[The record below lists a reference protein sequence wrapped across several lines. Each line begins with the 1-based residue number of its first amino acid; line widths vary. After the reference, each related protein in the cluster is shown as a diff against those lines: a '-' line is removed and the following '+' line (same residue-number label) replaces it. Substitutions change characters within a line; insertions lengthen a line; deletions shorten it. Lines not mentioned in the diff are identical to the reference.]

1 MDITKQKRIFDF
13 LEEKENKIP
22 KYKRTLT
29 WKIMLNYPLTE
40 EDLNFKGNL
49 DLYKSKIKSLPKGLK
64 ISGHLTLYKTKITSL
79 PEGLEVGGNLDL
91 KYQTITSLP
100 KGLKVG
106 TSLYLHNARKIN
118 SLPEGLEVG
127 ENLYIRYTE
136 LEQYSD
142 NELIEMIKP
151 GFIKGKIIR

>member
-1 MDITKQKRIFDF
+1 MKKEALKRIFDF
-13 LEEKENKIP
+13 LEAKENKIP
-22 KYKRTLT
+22 KDKRTLT

-49 DLYKSKIKSLPKGLK
+49 DLYNSKIKSLPKGLK

>member
-1 MDITKQKRIFDF
+1 MDITKLKRIFDF
-13 LEEKENKIP
+13 LEAKENKIP

-64 ISGHLTLYKTKITSL
+64 ISGNLTLYKTKITSL

-91 KYQTITSLP
+91 KYQTIT
-100 KGLKVG
+100 
-106 TSLYLHNARKIN
+106 
-118 SLPEGLEVG
+118 
-127 ENLYIRYTE
+127 TE
-136 LEQYSD
+136 IYQII
-142 NELIEMIKP
+142 NELRIRLLCYYL
-151 GFIKGKIIR
+151 IISICVLMNKEKNFVLRDMTNSFY

>member
-1 MDITKQKRIFDF
+1 MDITKLKRIFDF
-13 LEEKENKIP
+13 LEAKENKIP

-64 ISGHLTLYKTKITSL
+64 ISGNLTLYKTKITSL

>member
-1 MDITKQKRIFDF
+1 MDITKLKRIFDF
-13 LEEKENKIP
+13 LEAKENKIP

>member
-1 MDITKQKRIFDF
+1 MDIAKLKRIFDF

>member
-1 MDITKQKRIFDF
+1 MDITKLKRIFDF

>member
-1 MDITKQKRIFDF
+1 MDITKLKRIFDF
-13 LEEKENKIP
+13 LEAKENKIP

-64 ISGHLTLYKTKITSL
+64 ISGNLTLYKTKITSL

-91 KYQTITSLP
+91 KYQTITSPP

>member
-1 MDITKQKRIFDF
+1 MDIAKLKRIFDF

-64 ISGHLTLYKTKITSL
+64 ISGNLTLYKTKITSL